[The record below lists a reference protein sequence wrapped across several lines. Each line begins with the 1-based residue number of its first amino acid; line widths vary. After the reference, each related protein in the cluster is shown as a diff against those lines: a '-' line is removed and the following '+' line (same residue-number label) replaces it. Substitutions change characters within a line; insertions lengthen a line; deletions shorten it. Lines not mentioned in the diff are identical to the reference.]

1 MTSGEFHSH
10 IVKIAKRCKFPNPEA
25 EERAIRDAIFL
36 GMNSQR
42 ARDKAI
48 NLMNEEAKELTVE
61 FLMNQLAIEDCNAQH
76 KILSQLNS
84 NSSVNF
90 AAYDHRQN
98 KGKSNKSKR
107 TSGKNVGQNNSGA
120 QGSSTHSQPSRKPPG
135 MYGREVY
142 EMWKTRVPARAEV
155 CSQEC
160 KVQGMPQNR
169 TLPQGMSIQ
178 EKRQESTSCPDSTT
192 SD

>member
-1 MTSGEFHSH
+1 
-10 IVKIAKRCKFPNPEA
+10 
-25 EERAIRDAIFL
+25 
-36 GMNSQR
+36 MNSQR
-42 ARDKAI
+42 TRDKAN

-90 AAYDHRQN
+90 AAYNHRQN
-98 KGKSNKSKR
+98 KGKNNKSKPV
-107 TSGKNVGQNNSGA
+107 SGKNQGQNNYGA
-120 QGSSTHSQPSRKPPG
+120 QGSSIHSQPSKTNPRN
-135 MYGREVY
+135 GRGVY
-142 EMWKTRVPARAEV
+142 EMWKARAPARTEV

-160 KVQGMPQNR
+160 QVQGMPLNR
-169 TLPQGMSIQ
+169 TLPQGMSIK

-192 SD
+192 SEQTGHSH